1 MRSTVFLF
9 VLGVLVFSACK
20 KSASPANPF
29 DDPKNKP
36 PQTNNSDTLLP
47 LDNFAGLHQRI
58 FKPTCSNSGCHDG
71 TFEPDF
77 RTIES
82 SYATMVNQ
90 PIIKN
95 NPSGTFQLR
104 VVPGNANA
112 SVLHERIVRDIDG
125 ISGIMPLSVDPNSD
139 WLAKKAEYIAAIVA
153 WINAGA
159 RDMFGNPP
167 TNGPANP
174 RIGGWQRLG
183 DKLFI
188 NFQDKAAREVVLMH
202 QKKHQLISLEVHAAK
217 ESIYG
222 PNVFGETVPF
232 EYFVN
237 LHALPKGSYH
247 LLYNGSDLPAI
258 QSLKNAYELQLD

>member
-1 MRSTVFLF
+1 MKQLYLLCLCVAFLA
-9 VLGVLVFSACK
+9 ACK
-20 KSASPANPF
+20 KSTTPANPF

-36 PQTNNSDTLLP
+36 PLSNNNDTLLP

-82 SYATMVNQ
+82 SYTTMVNQ

-95 NPSGTFQLR
+95 NPAGAFQLR

-112 SVLHERIVRDIDG
+112 SVLHERVVRDIDG

-139 WLAKKAEYIAAIVA
+139 WPARKTEYIAAIVA

-174 RIGGWQRLG
+174 RIAGWQLKGRQLLLSFSG
-183 DKLFI
+183 I
-188 NFQDKAAREVVLMH
+188 AAKEVVL
-202 QKKHQLISLEVHAAK
+202 LEEASRNRLVLPAQPLAA
-217 ESIYG
+217 SIEG
-222 PNVFGETVPF
+222 ANVFHEKVPYTHVVDLS
-232 EYFVN
+232 E
-237 LHALPKGSYH
+237 LPARNYQ
-247 LLYNGSDLPAI
+247 LLYNGADLPPA
-258 QSLKNAYELQLD
+258 QPLKNAYAIQLR

>member
-1 MRSTVFLF
+1 MKKLCWMLGLVV
-9 VLGVLVFSACK
+9 VLAACK
-20 KSASPANPF
+20 KSSSPANPF
-29 DDPKNKP
+29 DDPKNQP
-36 PQTNNSDTLLP
+36 PASNNNDTLLP

-112 SVLHERIVRDIDG
+112 SVLHERVVRDIDG

-139 WLAKKAEYIAAIVA
+139 WPAKKTEYIAAIVT

-174 RIGGWQRLG
+174 RISGWQRNGHRLHLQFMG
-183 DKLFI
+183 GVPESVLLVNKLT
-188 NFQDKAAREVVLMH
+188 H
-202 QKKHQLISLEVHAAK
+202 QKTVLKVQPLAEALP
-217 ESIYG
+217 G
-222 PNVFGETVPF
+222 QNVFGEKLPF
-232 EYFVN
+232 THVVT
-237 LHALPKGSYH
+237 LPDVAAGSYR
-247 LLYNGSDLPAI
+247 LCDVKGESPALFNL
-258 QSLKNAYELQLD
+258 QNAFDVELR

>member
-1 MRSTVFLF
+1 MKQLYLLCLF
-9 VLGVLVFSACK
+9 VVLLAACK
-20 KSASPANPF
+20 KSTTPANPF

-36 PQTNNSDTLLP
+36 PVSNNNDTLLP

-95 NPSGTFQLR
+95 NPAGAFQLR

-112 SVLHERIVRDIDG
+112 SVLHERVVRDIDG

-139 WLAKKAEYIAAIVA
+139 WPARKTEYIAAIVA

-167 TNGPANP
+167 TNGPSNP
-174 RIGGWQRLG
+174 RIGGWQLVGRQL
-183 DKLFI
+183 LLS
-188 NFQDKAAREVVLMH
+188 FQSEAAQHVVLV
-202 QKKHQLISLEVHAAK
+202 QPSSQASFKLPTYRLEAEK
-217 ESIYG
+217 TG
-222 PNVFGETVPF
+222 TNVFGEPVKYT
-232 EYFVN
+232 
-237 LHALPKGSYH
+237 HAVDVRGLGKGNYQ
-247 LLYNGSDLPAI
+247 LLYNGLQLPADHH
-258 QSLKNAYELQLD
+258 LKEAYALQIR

>member
-1 MRSTVFLF
+1 MKQLCWMLGLLV
-9 VLGVLVFSACK
+9 VLAACK
-20 KSASPANPF
+20 KSSSPANPF

-36 PQTNNSDTLLP
+36 PLTNNNDTLLP

-95 NPSGTFQLR
+95 NPAGAFQLR

-112 SVLHERIVRDIDG
+112 SVLHERVVRDIDG

-139 WLAKKAEYIAAIVA
+139 WPAKKTEYIAAIVA

-174 RIGGWQRLG
+174 RISGWQRHGRQLLLQFMG
-183 DKLFI
+183 GVP
-188 NFQDKAAREVVLMH
+188 EVVFLVNKATH
-202 QKKHQLISLEVHAAK
+202 QKNELNVQPLTETIPGK
-217 ESIYG
+217 
-222 PNVFGETVPF
+222 NVFGEKLPF
-232 EYFVN
+232 THVVS
-237 LHALPKGSYH
+237 LPDAAVGSYR
-247 LLYNGSDLPAI
+247 LCDTKGESPALFNL
-258 QSLKNAYELQLD
+258 QNAFDVELR

>member
-1 MRSTVFLF
+1 MKQLYLLCLCL
-9 VLGVLVFSACK
+9 VLLAACK
-20 KSASPANPF
+20 KSNTPANPF

-36 PQTNNSDTLLP
+36 PLSNNNDTLLP

-95 NPSGTFQLR
+95 NQAGAFQLR

-112 SVLHERIVRDIDG
+112 SVLHERVVRDIDG

-139 WLAKKAEYIAAIVA
+139 WPAKKTEYIAAIVA

-159 RDMFGNPP
+159 RDMFGNAP

-174 RIGGWQRLG
+174 RIAGWQLHGRQL
-183 DKLFI
+183 LLSFSST
-188 NFQDKAAREVVLMH
+188 AAKEVVLLNELTRTRH
-202 QKKHQLISLEVHAAK
+202 LLPAQPLSQPVEGTS
-217 ESIYG
+217 
-222 PNVFGETVPF
+222 VFQEKVPF
-232 EYFVN
+232 T
-237 LHALPKGSYH
+237 HAVDLSTLPATNYQ
-247 LLYNGSDLPAI
+247 LLYNGADLPPA
-258 QSLKNAYELQLD
+258 QHLKNAYALQLR

>member
-1 MRSTVFLF
+1 MKQLCWTICLLV
-9 VLGVLVFSACK
+9 VLAGCK
-20 KSASPANPF
+20 KSSSPANPF

-36 PQTNNSDTLLP
+36 PVTNNTDTLLP

-95 NPSGTFQLR
+95 NPAGAFQLR

-112 SVLHERIVRDIDG
+112 SVLHERVVRDIDG

-139 WLAKKAEYIAAIVA
+139 WPAKKTEYIAAIVA

-174 RIGGWQRLG
+174 RISGWQRNGRQLLLQFMG
-183 DKLFI
+183 GVP
-188 NFQDKAAREVVLMH
+188 ETVLLMNKVTH
-202 QKKHQLISLEVHAAK
+202 QRSELKVQPLVETMPGL
-217 ESIYG
+217 
-222 PNVFGETVPF
+222 NVFGEKLPF
-232 EYFVN
+232 THVVT
-237 LHALPKGSYH
+237 LPDVEVGSYR
-247 LLYNGSDLPAI
+247 LCDAKGASPALFNL
-258 QSLKNAYELQLD
+258 QNAFDVELR